1 MNRLFAIDMDGTCL
15 NDRQTISEQNIN
27 ALKEL
32 SLDTVIVPTTGRA
45 LCCLPSQLKKENFYR
60 YVISSNGAVLT
71 DIHDNRK
78 LFTALL
84 PNKEVIDLLQQ
95 IHNSHIGV
103 SIHVDNQFLI
113 QGKILAA
120 MGRVSYGKDARFCT
134 VVRDCVRYLEETGQD
149 VEEVQLFFFNEKM
162 KKELTFILDQFPDIE
177 KAHSATYVELFSPQA
192 SKGNA
197 LKTLINHLHIQNTA
211 CIGDSENDFSMFE
224 VCNQSFAMGNAII
237 PLKDKA
243 DHIVSDNNSS
253 GVAEAITQYLMK

>member
-1 MNRLFAIDMDGTCL
+1 MDGTCL
-15 NDRQTISEQNIN
+15 NDRQTISEKNIQ

-45 LCCLPSQLKKENFYR
+45 LCCLPSRLKNENFYR

-84 PNKEVIDLLQQ
+84 PNKEVIELLKE
-95 IHNSHIGV
+95 IHNSHIGI
-103 SIHVDNQFLI
+103 SIHVDNEFLI

-120 MGRVSYGKDARFCT
+120 MGRFSYGKDARACT
-134 VVRDCVRYLEETGQD
+134 VINDCVRYLEETGQD

-177 KAHSATYVELFSPQA
+177 KAYSDTYVELYSPQA

-197 LKTLINHLHIQNTA
+197 LKALITELDISHAA
-211 CIGDSENDFSMFE
+211 CIGDSENDLSMFE
-224 VCNQSFAMGNAII
+224 ICDQSFAMGNAII

-253 GVAEAITQYLMK
+253 GVAEAINRYLLK